1 MSQIPIFRETCPAAY
16 ESSGIFRQF
25 SHPTGWLGWWIGQL
39 MAVTNRTQS
48 EWVIESIAVQPD
60 DYILEVGFGAGT
72 DIHRV
77 SVLAIDGFVAGID
90 RSAVMLRQAKQRNA
104 AAIEAGQVELHCDCA
119 LSIPYPEAMF
129 DKIFS
134 INVVQF
140 WTNPLAELHEL
151 KRVLKPGGSI
161 ALAIQP
167 RIPNASEA
175 TSEATGKFLVKLLN
189 EAGFDR
195 IELKSRLMNPVS
207 SVCVLGI
214 KKLA

>member
-1 MSQIPIFRETCPAAY
+1 MSQIPIFPETCPAAD
-16 ESSGIFRQF
+16 ESSGFRQF

-48 EWVIESIAVQPD
+48 EWVIESIAVQPN

-72 DIHRV
+72 DIALV
-77 SVLAIDGFVAGID
+77 SALAIDGFVAGID
-90 RSAVMLRQAKQRNA
+90 RSAVMVRQATQRNA
-104 AAIEAGQVELHCDCA
+104 AAIEAKHVELHCGCA
-119 LSIPYPEAMF
+119 VSIPYPDAMF
-129 DKIFS
+129 DKIFA

-151 KRVLKPGGSI
+151 KRVLKPGGAI

-175 TSEATGKFLVKLLN
+175 TSQSTGKFLLKLLN

-195 IELKSRLMNPVS
+195 IELKSKLMKPVS